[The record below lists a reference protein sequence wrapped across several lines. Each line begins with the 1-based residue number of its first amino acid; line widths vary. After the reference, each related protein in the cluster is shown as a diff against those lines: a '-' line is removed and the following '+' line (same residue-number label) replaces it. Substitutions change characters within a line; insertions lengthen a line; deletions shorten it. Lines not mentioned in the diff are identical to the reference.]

1 MDLKPAQA
9 INGKNN
15 VMANLTPEELQP
27 IKELHS
33 KYNQTV
39 FEMGIIETQILTF
52 EKNIEKLRE
61 DKKGLLSDLS
71 TIEQKEAELVATLQA
86 KYGTGAINP
95 ETGEITAAQ

>member
-1 MDLKPAQA
+1 MAQ
-9 INGKNN
+9 
-15 VMANLTPEELQP
+15 LTPEELQP

-61 DKKGLLSDLS
+61 DKKNLLSDLD
-71 TIEQKEAELVATLQA
+71 TIEQKESELIKSLDT
-86 KYGTGAINP
+86 KYGGGAINP
-95 ETGEITAAQ
+95 ETGEITPQ